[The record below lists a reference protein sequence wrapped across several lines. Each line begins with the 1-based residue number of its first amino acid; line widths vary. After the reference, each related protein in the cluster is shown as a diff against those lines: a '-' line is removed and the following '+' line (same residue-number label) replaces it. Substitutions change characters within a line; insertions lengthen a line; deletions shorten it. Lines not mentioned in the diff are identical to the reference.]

1 MEQEIKE
8 ACGVFGIYNISGGD
22 VAQQIY
28 YGLSSLQHRGQESCG
43 IAVSDTSG
51 PMGNMNVERGM
62 GLVSEVFKENVVASL
77 KGNIGV
83 GHVRYSTTGDTSIN
97 NAQPLVLNYIK
108 GTLAL
113 AHNGNLVNTE
123 ELKCELART
132 GAIFQT
138 TTDSELIAYFIARE
152 RVNTNSVE
160 EAIIKAAEKIKGA
173 YGLVIASPRRLTV
186 SGILSDLSLFV

>member
-77 KGNIGV
+77 KARPFLQSV
-83 GHVRYSTTGDTSIN
+83 GKICPARICETTIFFCACIIYSASS
-97 NAQPLVLNYIK
+97 VL
-108 GTLAL
+108 
-113 AHNGNLVNTE
+113 
-123 ELKCELART
+123 
-132 GAIFQT
+132 
-138 TTDSELIAYFIARE
+138 
-152 RVNTNSVE
+152 
-160 EAIIKAAEKIKGA
+160 
-173 YGLVIASPRRLTV
+173 
-186 SGILSDLSLFV
+186 